1 MYKICNYLVC
11 LLLIGFCL
19 GASAQQPQI
28 AYCGKSSNDLVQQLT
43 SEGFKLKQFSD
54 PLKAVNALS
63 KGSALLLLAD
73 DYPHNINTV
82 KESVLSAA
90 RRKNLRVYI
99 EYAYPLGNWI
109 DDDSVHVAK
118 LERGIVS
125 APGLGKKLKAM
136 DLLGINDCHY
146 LRAKVDNPLLVLGK
160 VAGFDRAEYGTGDIE
175 TFPLLFQQHNILVA
189 TTKLSNFKTGRYGP
203 ADSWKALWEYIMGWM
218 TNKSDLHFSH
228 WISDVTPAYGAAEAL
243 PEKARRN
250 SVDKGAQWFYNG
262 RFFVDSSWKDMWLKY
277 QGDGTAPFGPPV
289 PQTFLNGDGSLGI
302 LEGHAS
308 NIYWDGSEQYR
319 YWIRN
324 DVQGEV
330 SFALAAA
337 GKLLNNP
344 GYTATARKLGKFIFE
359 GSNFRAGPRADK
371 SSPVYGLLGWSVTH
385 PYVFYNDDNARS
397 ILGLIGSAAFSGTQ
411 EWDKEIVENILSN
424 LRTSSKQGFQGG
436 RLEQPDILKNGWQ
449 YYWNRDLV
457 NPHPH
462 FESWM
467 WACYLW
473 LYDKT
478 GYAPLLEKTKTAIRL
493 TMEAYPDKWNWTNGI
508 QQERARMILPLAWL
522 VRIENTPLH
531 RQWLDMVVTKLLENQ
546 QSSGAIREELGG
558 GNGMFGSTKSNREYG
573 LHEAPLIFE
582 NGDEVADMLYTSN
595 FAFFSLNEAA
605 NATGNAKY
613 MEAVQRLSDFLTRIQ
628 VKSSKHKDVDGA
640 WFRAFDYQ
648 RWDYWASNADAG
660 WGAWSTLTGWIQSWI
675 VATQVLVEQ
684 RQSYWDI
691 TKKTEVNKHMKEAV
705 DVMFGNGV
713 SKLSK

>member
-1 MYKICNYLVC
+1 MNKICSYVVC
-11 LLLIGFCL
+11 LLLVIGCL
-19 GASAQQPQI
+19 SSRAQLPQV
-28 AYCGKSSNDLVQQLT
+28 AYCGNPSNDLVRQLD
-43 SEGFKLKQFSD
+43 SEGFTLRRFSD
-54 PLKAVNALS
+54 PLTAVNTLQ

-73 DYPHNINTV
+73 NYPSALNHIKATV
-82 KESVLSAA
+82 IDIA
-90 RRKNLRVYI
+90 RQKNLRVYI
-99 EYAYPLGNWI
+99 EYAYPLQEWI
-109 DDDSVHVAK
+109 ADDSIHIAK
-118 LERGIVS
+118 LERGVVS
-125 APGLGKKLKAM
+125 APHLGNKLRSM

-146 LRAKVDNPLLVLGK
+146 LSAKADNPLLVLGK
-160 VAGFDRAEYGTGDIE
+160 VAGFDRAEYGIADIE
-175 TFPLLFQQHNILVA
+175 TYPLLFEKQNLLVA
-189 TTKLSNFKTGRYGP
+189 TTKLSNFRTGRYGP
-203 ADSWKALWEYIMGWM
+203 SASWKALWEYIIGRM
-218 TNKSDLHFSH
+218 TDRSDLQFKN
-228 WISDVTPAYGAAEAL
+228 WLSDVTPSYTAVETLPKEARK
-243 PEKARRN
+243 EAVN
-250 SVDKGAQWFYNG
+250 KGAQWFYNG
-262 RFFVDSSWKDMWLKY
+262 RFFVDSSWKDRWLKY
-277 QGDGTAPFGPPV
+277 QGDGTGPFGPPV
-289 PQTFLNGDGSLGI
+289 PQSSPNGDGSLGI

-319 YWIRN
+319 YWVRN

-337 GKLLNNP
+337 GKLLNNQS
-344 GYTATARKLGKFIFE
+344 YTATARRLAQFIFK

-371 SSPVYGLLGWSVTH
+371 NSPVYGLLGWSVTH

-397 ILGLIGSAAFSGTQ
+397 ILGLIGSAAFSGHH

-436 RLEQPDILKNGWQ
+436 RLEQADILKNGWQ
-449 YYWNRDLV
+449 YYWNRDLI

-522 VRIENTPLH
+522 VRIEDNAEH
-531 RQWLDMVVTKLLENQ
+531 RRWLDMVVTKLLENQ

-558 GNGMFGSTKSNREYG
+558 GNGMFGSTKSNKEYG

-582 NGDEVADMLYTSN
+582 NGDAVADMLYTSN

-605 NATGNAKY
+605 KATGNEKY
-613 MEAVQRLSDFLTRIQ
+613 AVAVGRLSDFLTRIQ
-628 VKSSKHKDVDGA
+628 VKSNKHKDVDGA

-691 TKKTEVNKHMKEAV
+691 TKKTGVNQHMKEAV
-705 DVMFGNGV
+705 DVMFGG
-713 SKLSK
+713 K

>member
-1 MYKICNYLVC
+1 MDKIFRYAGC
-11 LLLIGFCL
+11 LLLIICCL
-19 GASAQQPQI
+19 GTRAQLPQI
-28 AYCGKSSNDLVQQLT
+28 AYCGNPANDLVRQLG
-43 SEGFKLKQFSD
+43 SEGFTLKRFSD
-54 PLKAVNALS
+54 PLKAVNTLQQE
-63 KGSALLLLAD
+63 SALLLLAD
-73 DYPHNINTV
+73 NYPTGLNHV
-82 KESVLSAA
+82 KAA
-90 RRKNLRVYI
+90 VIDIAKRKNIRLYI
-99 EYAYPLGNWI
+99 EYAYPLEGWI
-109 DDDSVHVAK
+109 GDDSIHIAK

-125 APGLGKKLKAM
+125 PPGLGNALHSM

-146 LRAKVDNPLLVLGK
+146 LRAKVDHPLLVLGK
-160 VAGFDRAEYGTGDIE
+160 VAGFDRAEYGIADIE
-175 TFPLLFQQHNILVA
+175 TYPLLFEKQNMLIA
-189 TTKLSNFKTGRYGP
+189 TTKLSNFRTGRYGP
-203 ADSWKALWEYIMGWM
+203 SDSWKALWEYIIGRM
-218 TNKSDLHFSH
+218 TKRSDLQFKN
-228 WISDVTPAYGAAEAL
+228 WLSDVTPSFTAAEAL
-243 PEKARRN
+243 PKDARKN
-250 SVDKGAQWFYNG
+250 AVNKGARWFYNG
-262 RFFVDSSWKDMWLKY
+262 RFFVDSSWKDTWLKY

-289 PQTFLNGDGSLGI
+289 PQNMPNGDGSLGI

-308 NIYWDGSEQYR
+308 NIYWDGTEQYR
-319 YWIRN
+319 YWVRN

-344 GYTATARKLGKFIFE
+344 AYTATSRRLSRFIFE
-359 GSNFRAGPRADK
+359 GSNFRSGSRADK
-371 SSPVYGLLGWSVTH
+371 NSPVYGLLGWSVTH

-397 ILGLIGSAAFSGTQ
+397 ILGLIGSAAFSGSHD
-411 EWDKEIVENILSN
+411 WDREIVENILSN
-424 LRTSSKQGFQGG
+424 LRTSSRQGFQGG
-436 RLEQPDILKNGWQ
+436 RLEQADILKNGWQ
-449 YYWNRDLV
+449 YYWNRDLI

-478 GYAPLLEKTKTAIRL
+478 GYAPLLEKTKTAIGL

-522 VRIENTPLH
+522 VRIEDTPLH

-558 GNGMFGSTKSNREYG
+558 GGGMFGSTKSNKEYG

-605 NATGNAKY
+605 KATGNVKY
-613 MEAVQRLSDFLTRIQ
+613 AAAVQRLSDFLTRIQ
-628 VKSSKHKDVDGA
+628 VKSNKHKDVDGA

-691 TKKTEVNKHMKEAV
+691 TKKTDVNKHMKEAV
-705 DVMFGNGV
+705 DIMFGE
-713 SKLSK
+713 K